1 MRRAPKRPAIEQS
14 HATKTRTILMMTP
27 EQAGALAQFLK
38 MERESDPIEFDH
50 SELGK
55 ILLALVGGA

>member
-1 MRRAPKRPAIEQS
+1 
-14 HATKTRTILMMTP
+14 MMTP